1 LAASN
6 GSPITPVEGHHDR
19 TSITIKM
26 AGKIIDHIMNGIIAV
41 AAGKGIGIASI
52 GDDCGC
58 RAGCGNF
65 PAPANRRL
73 PLYQIA

>member
-1 LAASN
+1 
-6 GSPITPVEGHHDR
+6 
-19 TSITIKM
+19 
-26 AGKIIDHIMNGIIAV
+26 MNGIIAV

-65 PAPANRRL
+65 PAPPNRRRRCIRL
-73 PLYQIA
+73 RKDAGNATFSAKLINSKSSRP